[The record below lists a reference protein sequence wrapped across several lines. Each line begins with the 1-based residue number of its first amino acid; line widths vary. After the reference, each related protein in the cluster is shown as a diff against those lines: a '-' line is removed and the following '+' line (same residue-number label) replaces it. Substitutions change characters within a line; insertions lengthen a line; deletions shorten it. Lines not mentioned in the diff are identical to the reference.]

1 LSDEELAQSSCVHW
15 QIEMQSTPC
24 LSWWIVVQPWK
35 AAKAMVMDV
44 LSVTLHAGMLDLVT
58 TQRSQSLVT
67 MGSRGSNL
75 ETTVE

>member
-1 LSDEELAQSSCVHW
+1 
-15 QIEMQSTPC
+15 
-24 LSWWIVVQPWK
+24 VVQQWRI
-35 AAKAMVMDV
+35 AMAMAMDV

-58 TQRSQSLVT
+58 TQKSQSLVT